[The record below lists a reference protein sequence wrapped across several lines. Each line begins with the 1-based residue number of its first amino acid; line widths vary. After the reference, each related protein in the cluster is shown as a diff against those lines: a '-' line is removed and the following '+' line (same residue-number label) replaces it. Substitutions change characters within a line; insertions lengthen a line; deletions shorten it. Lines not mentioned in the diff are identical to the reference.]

1 MELLVLYYISNSNLQ
16 PYPCFIL
23 PERPGRVDAGVAAG
37 SGLIRVAD
45 MDHLPALKYF
55 LMSEV

>member
-1 MELLVLYYISNSNLQ
+1 MELLVLYYISNLQ

-55 LMSEV
+55 LKSEV